1 MLASALVAIRAAS
14 SDDVEVL
21 VVDSAS
27 DTAETR
33 DVAAEA
39 GVEYIRSGK
48 GLSVARNMG
57 ITTAARPIVIFTDD
71 DCRPTEG
78 WVETLVAH
86 FDEADVSAVTGR
98 MLDHTQSTDSP
109 YHRATR
115 YVTPLS
121 GIDAGHGAV
130 MAFRRETLLRI
141 GGFDDL
147 MGAGQRM
154 AGAEDLD
161 IFVRL
166 LRAGTEI
173 VHDGDAIV
181 LHANTRIGD
190 AYIELYRGYG
200 RGLGALIAKWLRLD
214 PAFGVQVAWKLI
226 GRTVARIARDRVG
239 RRTAKHEVGMLTG
252 IVEGVR
258 GTWRVP
264 LVGERFVPAWQGGGV
279 PALVTAPVRTIPGT
293 TR

>member
-1 MLASALVAIRAAS
+1 MLAAALAAIHSAS
-14 SDDVEVL
+14 SDAVGVL

-27 DTAETR
+27 DTADTR
-33 DVAAEA
+33 EVAANA
-39 GVEYIRSGK
+39 GVGYIRSGK
-48 GLSVARNMG
+48 GLSVARNVG
-57 ITTAARPIVIFTDD
+57 ITTAARPFVIFTDD

-78 WVETLVAH
+78 WVETLVSH
-86 FDEADVSAVTGR
+86 FDEPEVSAVTGR

-173 VHDGDAIV
+173 VHDGSAVV
-181 LHANTRIGD
+181 LHANTRVGD
-190 AYIELYRGYG
+190 AYVELHRGYG

-214 PAFGVQVAWKLI
+214 PLFGLRVGWKLM
-226 GRTVARIARDRVG
+226 GRTVARIARDRM
-239 RRTAKHEVGMLTG
+239 AHLNSQHDIGMLAG
-252 IVEGVR
+252 IAEGVR

-264 LVGERFVPAWQGGGV
+264 LVGERFVPAWQTGGL
-279 PALVTAPVRTIPGT
+279 PALITAPVSTASGEEK
-293 TR
+293 